1 MDYQKIYDRFIED
14 RRQHPTGEIR
24 AEIHHIIPIS
34 AGGDVGETNCIRL
47 SIRDHIF
54 AHKVLRR
61 LGLDPTGP
69 AKRMSR
75 AIAAEIYAR
84 MAGQPVA
91 AHGRGKQVVSYKT
104 LTKTMKQKEAE
115 IVQLGNEMVGRFMEL
130 IEPGLDNY
138 EISIT
143 RGKKFNS
150 RFTKFFTE
158 LIPCIKITRL
168 DRVSV
173 DNPQET
179 PVEPGE
185 LPEEPGKLNGKP
197 ESYSGVAPE
206 NRIFLSHGGQVKMSL
221 FPVKIDEKF
230 LKCSAWQGL
239 LYRWVYPA
247 LKNLYMCIERDHGT
261 IKPGGAVVC
270 RSEEEFKQFR
280 VEAAIY
286 GYYMT
291 TKLTPGTYKIEDIV
305 GWSCQGIQMLLIQ
318 HTALYHVRDLVD
330 VDFVDV
336 YDTALLKRLQELP
349 GKALGS
355 PDDYNT
361 YFECLAAQVLK
372 HALWNIAF
380 TQKRREELMPIALQ
394 GAYAVRDQLPTA
406 IKRVR
411 DNGFTEKEAALW
423 QIVARFIAKHGF
435 AAVHAYIEKGG
446 QAA

>member
-14 RRQHPTGEIR
+14 RRQHPTGKIR

-34 AGGDVGETNCIRL
+34 AGGDVGEANCIRL

-69 AKRMSR
+69 AKRMSK
-75 AIAAEIYAR
+75 AIATGIYAR
-84 MAGQPVA
+84 LAGQPVA
-91 AHGRGKQVVSYKT
+91 AHGRGKQAVSYKT

-115 IVQLGNEMVGRFMEL
+115 IIQLGNEMVGRFMEL

-185 LPEEPGKLNGKP
+185 LPDEPGKLDGKP
-197 ESYSGVAPE
+197 ESHSVLVPE
-206 NRIFLSHGGQVKMSL
+206 NKIFLSYDGEVKMSL
-221 FPVKIDEKF
+221 FPTKINEKF
-230 LKCSAWQGL
+230 LECNEWQGL

-247 LKNLYMCIERDHGT
+247 LKNLYMCFERDHGT

-286 GYYMT
+286 GYCMT
-291 TKLTPGTYKIEDIV
+291 TKLKPGTYKIEDIV
-305 GWSCQGIQMLLIQ
+305 GWACQGIQMLLIQ
-318 HTALYHVRDLVD
+318 HTALYHIRDLVD

-336 YDTALLKRLQELP
+336 YDAALLKRLQELP
-349 GKALGS
+349 GKALGN
-355 PDDYNT
+355 PDEYDT

-372 HALWNIAF
+372 HALGNIAF

-423 QIVARFIAKHGF
+423 QIVAGFITKHGF

>member
-34 AGGDVGETNCIRL
+34 AGGDVGEANCIRL
-47 SIRDHIF
+47 SIRDHVF

-69 AKRMSR
+69 HKRMSR

-84 MAGQPVA
+84 MAGQPVSA
-91 AHGRGKQVVSYKT
+91 YGRGKQVVSYKT
-104 LTKTMKQKEAE
+104 LAKTMKQKESE
-115 IVQLGNEMVGRFMEL
+115 IVQLGNEMVDRFMEL
-130 IEPGLDNY
+130 IEPGLDKY

-168 DRVSV
+168 DRATG
-173 DNPQET
+173 DKPQET
-179 PVEPGE
+179 PGEPRE
-185 LPEEPGKLNGKP
+185 LPDEPGKFDGTP
-197 ESYSGVAPE
+197 ESYSGWAVD
-206 NRIFLSHGGQVKMSL
+206 NKIFLSYGGQVKMSL
-221 FPVKIDEKF
+221 FPTKFNEKF
-230 LKCSAWQGL
+230 LKCNAWLGL
-239 LYRWVYPA
+239 MYRWVYPA
-247 LKNLYMCIERDHGT
+247 LKKLYNDLNNHGGRM
-261 IKPGGAVVC
+261 KPEGAVIC

-291 TKLTPGTYKIEDIV
+291 TKLKPGTYKVEDIV
-305 GWSCQGIQMLLIQ
+305 GWACQGIQMLLLQ
-318 HTALYHVRDLVD
+318 HTALYHIRDLAD

-336 YDTALLKRLQELP
+336 YDTNLLQQLQRLP
-349 GKALGS
+349 GTIGN
-355 PDDYNT
+355 PDLYNNH
-361 YFECLAAQVLK
+361 FGDAAEKVLRR
-372 HALWNIAF
+372 ALWNIAF
-380 TQKRREELMPIALQ
+380 TQKRRDELMPIALQ
-394 GAYAVRDQLPTA
+394 GAYAVRDKLHTA
-406 IKRVR
+406 IMRVR
-411 DNGFTEKEAALW
+411 DNGYTEKDAALW
-423 QIVARFIAKHGF
+423 QIVSRFIAKHGF